1 MMRIAVQRF
10 LIIGALSTAINY
22 AIFFALFSIGIHYAL
37 ASAVGYVAGLIFGY
51 AFNRS
56 WTFSSVTQSM
66 AGEFFAYMSV
76 YALSLGLSIAALQLL
91 VERGG
96 IAPMLAQIGAIGVST
111 ILNFI
116 GLKLFVFDP
125 AMAAKMRR
133 LLAYV
138 TVPFLVVC
146 AVKLA
151 ASFFFASSYATDGFL
166 PFVRYFAVTL
176 ANPYDH
182 FAALHQS
189 IFPYPAGMLFVVAA
203 PFVVFSHI
211 LPEAIFSNPH
221 VQLFLL
227 RLPIF
232 ILDVSIYFV
241 LCYLL
246 PGKERKVL
254 WFYFASPIVLYVS
267 YYHGQLDAIPTAFL
281 FLSLFFLF
289 RKKPA
294 AAFLLLGMGM
304 ATKTHLI
311 AVLPFYVVYA
321 YRNRIPWGA
330 IGRYAAYAIGMF
342 ILLNPYIRSHG
353 FAELVLNNPEQQR
366 IFNLSI
372 AFGFRE
378 LRLFIA
384 PAAIFLIFFK
394 FAQEKK
400 LNTDSLILTL
410 ALVYTVLIALVPPMQ
425 GWFYWSLPFLAFF
438 FIKFREAHILPFAS
452 LNIFYIL
459 YFAFTRDSD
468 IFASAAP
475 FISGPAGLA
484 SPFALLGRTGVD
496 PALIEN
502 FFFTGL
508 QASVVMCA
516 LWCYRLGVSSNALY
530 KSKERPFV
538 LGLAGDSGVGK
549 STLAEAFEQ
558 IVGKANL
565 ARLNGDDAHKWERS
579 HPNWATLTHLNP
591 KANRVHVDLAHA
603 QSLLRGEAV
612 TRSAYDHATG
622 VFAAPA
628 VSEPGK
634 FVLLQGLHSFF
645 LEDMRRLCDLK
656 IYVDAEED
664 LRVQWKVARDAA
676 GRGRTKDEIL
686 AQIRQRK
693 PDAEK
698 YVHPQKNHADWTVN
712 YFIGPD
718 DSVGVEHILRNS
730 IPLEGIIE
738 SLEKASGCRIEH
750 GYADINFQNVRFSGV
765 CDAATFRD
773 VAFRAFPNLPEL
785 VGTYDVAFGSDMVGL
800 AQLLFIAHLDYFY
813 SRNEAKAVTV

>member
-22 AIFFALFSIGIHYAL
+22 AIFFALFSVGIHYAL

-96 IAPMLAQIGAIGVST
+96 IAPVLAQIGAIGVST
-111 ILNFI
+111 AFNFA
-116 GLKLFVFDP
+116 GLKLFVFNH
-125 AMAAKMRR
+125 AMAGRLRR
-133 LLAYV
+133 LLPYV

-146 AVKLA
+146 AVKLG

-166 PFVRYFAVTL
+166 PFVRYFAENLT
-176 ANPYDH
+176 NPYDH

-189 IFPYPAGMLFVVAA
+189 IFPYPAGMLFVIAA
-203 PFVVFSHI
+203 PFLVFANL
-211 LPEAIFSNPH
+211 LPEALFSDPH

-227 RLPIF
+227 RLPVF
-232 ILDVSIYFV
+232 VLDVAIYFV

-254 WFYFASPIVLYVS
+254 WFYFASPIVFYIS

-289 RKKPA
+289 RSRPA
-294 AAFLLLGMGM
+294 TAFLLLGAGM
-304 ATKTHLI
+304 ATKTHLF
-311 AVLPFYVVYA
+311 AALPFYIVYA

-330 IGRYAAYAIGMF
+330 IARYAVYAVAMF
-342 ILLNPYIRSHG
+342 IALNPYIRSHG

-400 LNTDSLILTL
+400 LNADSLVLTL

-438 FIKFREAHILPFAS
+438 FIKFREAHILPLVS
-452 LNIFYIL
+452 LNIFYIF

-475 FISGPAGLA
+475 FISGAAGLA
-484 SPFALLGRTGVD
+484 SPFALLERAGVN
-496 PALIEN
+496 PALVEN

-516 LWCYRLGVSSNALY
+516 LWCYNLVVSSNALY
-530 KSKERPFV
+530 KNKERRFV
-538 LGLAGDSGVGK
+538 FGLAGDSGVGK
-549 STLAEAFEQ
+549 STLADAFEQ

-565 ARLNGDDAHKWERS
+565 ARINGDDAHKWERS

-603 QSLLRGEAV
+603 RSLVSGEAI

-622 VFAAPA
+622 MFAPPA

-634 FVLLQGLHSFF
+634 FILLQGLHSFF

-676 GRGRTKDEIL
+676 SRGRGKEEIT
-686 AQIRQRK
+686 AQIRQRT

-698 YVHPQKNHADWTVN
+698 YVHPQKNFADWTVR
-712 YFIGPD
+712 YFAGTD
-718 DSVGVEHILRNS
+718 GSFGAEHAIRNS
-730 IPLEGIIE
+730 IPLEGVLE
-738 SLEKASGCRIEH
+738 SLENVPGCRIEH
-750 GYADINFQNVRFSGV
+750 EYADINFQQVRFLGS
-765 CDAATFRD
+765 CDASHFR
-773 VAFRAFPNLPEL
+773 AAAYRAFPNLSEL
-785 VGTYDVAFGSDMVGL
+785 VGTYDVEFGSDTVGL

-813 SRNEAKAVTV
+813 SRNETRAVTV